1 MDTDAGAFYGA
12 LSSRFSLDASE
23 VILLETIFKR
33 PEEIFSLINNAALT
47 PASRASVF
55 ARPDRAFAGSDSD
68 TTCAANEAASLV
80 EEGGLAEIIT
90 NFASCCARFGAFR
103 KY

>member
-23 VILLETIFKR
+23 VILLEAVFKR
-33 PEEIFSLINNAALT
+33 LDENFQLIDNAALT
-47 PASRASVF
+47 PANRASVF
-55 ARPDRAFAGSDSD
+55 ACPDCAFAGSDPD

-80 EEGGLAEIIT
+80 EEGGLAKIIT
-90 NFASCCARFGAFR
+90 NFASCYARFGA
-103 KY
+103 